1 MATVLSALFMPPGGT
16 SETAGVQT
24 LDTAQ
29 RWDEDLDDELLKL
42 LIGRAAGF
50 EARLRY
56 APMLHLVGPPLLNAC
71 SRRHLL
77 RNK

>member
-1 MATVLSALFMPPGGT
+1 MATACLLFMPPGSG
-16 SETAGVQT
+16 EAAGVQK

-42 LIGRAAGF
+42 LIARAASF

-56 APMLHLVGPPLLNAC
+56 APLLQLVGPHPLTVGW
-71 SRRHLL
+71 SRHSL
-77 RNK
+77 RLR